1 MPVLL
6 SILSAFFAVDE
17 ELEDVRPGLPNL
29 ALVRL
34 AGLQGC
40 DLLHVNA
47 SLRSQPSALSQ
58 DPPAF
63 PMWRF
68 KANKW
73 ILESKSRVWPW
84 PLATRKAHETMS
96 EHLVCCN
103 LLE

>member
-47 SLRSQPSALSQ
+47 SFALSRQ
-58 DPPAF
+58 PCSRAHPPSRCGASKQTNGF
-63 PMWRF
+63 W
-68 KANKW
+68 KANLGFGCGRLRQEK
-73 ILESKSRVWPW
+73 R
-84 PLATRKAHETMS
+84 TQQ
-96 EHLVCCN
+96 
-103 LLE
+103 